1 MHTDTATDRLSAV
14 AAAREVTAMAAVSQE
29 RLCFFTGT
37 DFGPGFLP
45 GPGKA
50 GVLGVERLCRRTGT
64 VLAMIDPP
72 CPLTVHEHAFVS
84 WHLRHAD
91 TRLALGRA
99 PTGQGPGVHCDTAR
113 PLCASACV
121 PHSITAM
128 VGFGRVW
135 PV

>member
-1 MHTDTATDRLSAV
+1 V

-99 PTGQGPGVHCDTAR
+99 PTGSVRARAFTATPR

-135 PV
+135 AV